1 VNGRCALATTC
12 LAFHP
17 SRLLKTLIT
26 LASFCQNGLCY
37 NYELRVQSLQYR
49 TRRASSKARM
59 ANLRRDVFAES
70 VVALPISLLSQ
81 RHALFFNEAVD
92 G

>member
-1 VNGRCALATTC
+1 
-12 LAFHP
+12 
-17 SRLLKTLIT
+17 
-26 LASFCQNGLCY
+26 
-37 NYELRVQSLQYR
+37 
-49 TRRASSKARM
+49 M